1 MEQKTPKMINV
12 PLTVSQITN
21 LIEFIEFEFID
32 TIRNNE
38 YIDNI
43 NYVVDMMNALQT
55 LRAYN
60 PEYTSEEQVSP
71 YKENT

>member
-21 LIEFIEFEFID
+21 LVEFIEFEFID

-43 NYVVDMMNALQT
+43 NYAIRSALEKK
-55 LRAYN
+55 N
-60 PEYTSEEQVSP
+60 
-71 YKENT
+71 